1 MPISVPS
8 SPGSRLPD
16 TLRVVTQNVWG
27 WYYFTEAGIGATG
40 PDEVWPA
47 QWSAREVVLADG
59 FRDLK
64 PDVVAFQ
71 EAIATP
77 GYDQVVELLGG
88 AYHVVHASRREADGS
103 GASIAS
109 RWPIRD
115 VREVDLQVTART
127 AAFPAVALVAEVL
140 VPEPIGPLLLVNH
153 NPNWE
158 LSFEHERELQAVL
171 AAQAIERIA
180 GVDDR
185 HVVLAGDFNAT
196 PEATSV
202 RFWSGLQSLGG
213 VSVCYR
219 DAWNEARPADPG
231 HTQTPTNR
239 VVAEGTWPQERG
251 RRIDYLFI
259 RCVHHGPTLEV
270 ADCRRVFSEPVNGV
284 WASDHFGV
292 AADLRIPT
300 RAPAALY

>member
-1 MPISVPS
+1 
-8 SPGSRLPD
+8 
-16 TLRVVTQNVWG
+16 LRVVTQNVWA
-27 WYYFTEAGIGATG
+27 WYYFTEAGIGRTA

-47 QWSAREVVLADG
+47 EWRDRQAVLADG
-59 FRDLK
+59 FRGLE

-71 EAIATP
+71 EAIAEP
-77 GYDQVVELLGG
+77 RYDQVVELLGG
-88 AYHVVHASRREADGS
+88 GYHIAHASRREPDGS

-109 RWPIRD
+109 RWPIRQ
-115 VREVDLQVTART
+115 VREVDLQVTPRT
-127 AAFPAVALVAEVL
+127 AAFPAVALIAEVL
-140 VPEPIGPLLLVNH
+140 APDPIGPLLLVNH

-158 LSFEHERELQAVL
+158 LSFEHERELQAVRT
-171 AAQAIERIA
+171 AQAVESIA

-185 HVVLAGDFNAT
+185 HVVLAGDFNTT
-196 PEATSV
+196 PEAASI
-202 RFWSGLQSLGG
+202 RFWYGLQSLGG

-231 HTQTPTNR
+231 HTQSPANR

-251 RRIDYLFI
+251 RRIDYLFV

-270 ADCRRVFSEPVNGV
+270 LDCGQVFSQLVDHV

-300 RAPAALY
+300 RVPAARY